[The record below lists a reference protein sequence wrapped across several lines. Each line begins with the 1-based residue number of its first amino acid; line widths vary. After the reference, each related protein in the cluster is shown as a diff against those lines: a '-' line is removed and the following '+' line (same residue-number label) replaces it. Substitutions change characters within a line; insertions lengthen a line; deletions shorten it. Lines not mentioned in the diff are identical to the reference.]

1 MGLLKNMPWHKNK
14 INTEAT
20 INTPSGPRK
29 ININKANMKNFIIKA
44 IGYITSQSHGRE
56 NFTRPEYNLNE
67 IKEAAEADSYI
78 KIALTKYS
86 YLIYKAGWKLKAENQ
101 KAIDY
106 ILMRF
111 RLMSFST
118 DKPMD
123 ILFQEVADDLVKY
136 SNAFLVKSRVDS
148 LPGINAKPVMADRI
162 VGGYFRVDPASIR
175 IKRDKNGNILK
186 YEQGYG
192 ENKKEFK
199 KEDIIHFF
207 MDKDANN
214 AFGTPR
220 IIAALEDVKLLRKI
234 EGNVVA
240 LIYRFSMPLFQWIV
254 GLPEQ
259 GFQGTDIEIE
269 KAQREIESSTL
280 DGVIVTNERT
290 QIKAIG
296 AEGTALSA
304 EGYLKYFEERCFSA
318 LGVSASQMG
327 RGGAKQDSESMEA
340 QIHDTV
346 KYIQRV
352 MSIFIEE
359 KIIAELLL
367 EGGFNPI
374 YNADDMVKYKFEEI
388 SLETKLKKENH
399 EMLRYQ
405 SNVITFEEAR
415 RQMGI
420 KDNVDNEER
429 LYKNMIEVNARTKE
443 IDRTA
448 EHTMELEKFKAAAAQ
463 QAAKAQNSNS
473 STTQKKTSTG
483 DKAPRNTKNQ
493 GPSKAAT
500 NNNRPQNQHGTTSVK
515 VREFEEAHNLNSETH
530 KKEFKRLYKIY
541 DEIRNDINKGED
553 IDLLLPLGK
562 ENMVTEIKRHI
573 NLYSNEGLVDATK
586 EIDAMSKD
594 TKLIPNLKLNLDD
607 FYEEIEI
614 NVEQLLK
621 DIKHL
626 VIVEGKDATLA
637 FEALEYRIKFL
648 VDFVLRKAYWYTYIK
663 TGAALG
669 QKKAYIIFNSDK
681 DADGKSNKIDTNAFT
696 YSDIP
701 AYHSFCG
708 CEVTYNK
715 AKAGEK
721 NGNRN

>member
-1 MGLLKNMPWHKNK
+1 MGLLKNIPWHKNK
-14 INTEAT
+14 INTET
-20 INTPSGPRK
+20 VVNTPSGPKK
-29 ININKANMKNFIIKA
+29 IHINKANMKNFMIKA

-56 NFTRPEYNLNE
+56 NFTRPEYNLGE

-86 YLIYKAGWKLKAENQ
+86 YLIYKAGWKLKSENQ

-111 RLMSFST
+111 RLMSFAT
-118 DKPMD
+118 DKPID
-123 ILFQEVADDLVKY
+123 ILFQEIADDLVKY
-136 SNAFLVKSRVDS
+136 SNAFLIKSRVDS
-148 LPGINAKPVMADRI
+148 IPGVKAKSVMSDKI
-162 VGGYFRVDPASIR
+162 IGGYFRIDPASIR

-192 ENKKEFK
+192 ENKKEFR
-199 KEDIIHFF
+199 KEDVIHFF

-220 IIAALEDVKLLRKI
+220 IIAALEDIKLLRKI
-234 EGNVVA
+234 EGNTVA

-259 GFQGTDIEIE
+259 GFQGTDAEIE

-296 AEGTALSA
+296 AEGTALNA
-304 EGYLKYFEERCFSA
+304 EGYLRYFEDRAFSA

-359 KIIAELLL
+359 KIISELLL

-388 SLETKLKKENH
+388 SLETKIKKENH

-405 SNVITFEEAR
+405 SNIITFEEAR

-420 KDNVDNEER
+420 KDNVDDEGR
-429 LYKNMIEVNARTKE
+429 LYKNMIEVNARIKE
-443 IDRTA
+443 LDRSA
-448 EHTMELEKFKAAAAQ
+448 KHTLNLEKFKSENI
-463 QAAKAQNSNS
+463 KHSERTS
-473 STTQKKTSTG
+473 QKNTSIS
-483 DKAPRNTKNQ
+483 DAAPRPTKSQ
-493 GPSKAAT
+493 GPSNAAKT
-500 NNNRPQNQHGTTSVK
+500 NNMPTNQHGTTSVK
-515 VREFEEAHNLNSETH
+515 IKEFEESHGLSNDTH
-530 KKEFKRLYKIY
+530 KKEFERLYKIY
-541 DEIRNDINKGED
+541 NEIRNDINKGED
-553 IDLLLPLGK
+553 IDLLLPLAK
-562 ENMVTEIKRHI
+562 ESLVKEITHHIHMFSNKGILNATTEI
-573 NLYSNEGLVDATK
+573 NSLSK
-586 EIDAMSKD
+586 E

-626 VIVEGKDATLA
+626 VIIEGKDVTLA
-637 FEALEYRIKFL
+637 FESLEYRIKFL
-648 VDFVLRKAYWYTYIK
+648 VDFVLRKAYWFTFIK
-663 TGAALG
+663 TGAELN
-669 QKKAYIIFNSDK
+669 QKQAYIIFNSDK
-681 DADGKSNKIDTNAFT
+681 DADGKSDKIDTNAFS
-696 YSDIP
+696 YNDIP

-715 AKAGEK
+715 KKAGEK

>member
-20 INTPSGPRK
+20 INTPSGPK
-29 ININKANMKNFIIKA
+29 KVSINKANMKNFMIKA

-86 YLIYKAGWKLKAENQ
+86 YLIYKAGWKLKSENQ
-101 KAIDY
+101 SAIDY

-136 SNAFLVKSRVDS
+136 SNAFLVKTRVDS
-148 LPGINAKPVMADRI
+148 LPGIKARPVMTEKI

-175 IKRDKNGNILK
+175 IKRDKNGNILR

-240 LIYRFSMPLFQWIV
+240 LIYRFSMPIFQWIV

-259 GFQGTDIEIE
+259 GFQGTDMEIE

-296 AEGTALSA
+296 AEGSALSA
-304 EGYLKYFEERCFSA
+304 EGYLKYFEERVFAA

-352 MSIFIEE
+352 MAIFIEE
-359 KIIAELLL
+359 KIISELLL

-374 YNADDMVKYKFEEI
+374 YSADDMVKYKFEEI

-420 KDNVDNEER
+420 KDNVDDEGR
-429 LYKNMIEVNARTKE
+429 LYKDMIETNARMKE
-443 IDRTA
+443 LDRTA
-448 EHTMELEKFKAAAAQ
+448 EHTMELEKFKASVAQ
-463 QAAKAQNSNS
+463 TQAKNQESN
-473 STTQKKTSTG
+473 TQKKNSVG
-483 DKAPRNTKNQ
+483 DKAPRSTKNQ
-493 GPSKAAT
+493 GPSKAVT
-500 NNNRPQNQHGTTSVK
+500 TNNRPQNQHGTTSVK
-515 VREFEEAHNLNSETH
+515 VKEFEESHNLSNDTH
-530 KKEFKRLYKIY
+530 KKEFKKLYKIY
-541 DEIRNDINKGED
+541 DEVRNDIIKGED
-553 IDLLLPLGK
+553 MQLLLPIAK
-562 ENMVTEIKRHI
+562 EEMVTEIKRQI
-573 NLYSNEGLVDATK
+573 EIYSLSGIVDATK
-586 EIDAMSKD
+586 EIDTLSKEQ
-594 TKLIPNLKLNLDD
+594 KLIPNIKLNLED
-607 FYEEIEI
+607 FYEEVEI
-614 NVEQLLK
+614 NIEQLLK
-621 DIKHL
+621 DVKHY
-626 VIVEGKDATLA
+626 IHVEGKDVTLA
-637 FEALEYRIKFL
+637 FEALEYRVKFL
-648 VDFVLRKAYWYTYIK
+648 VDFVLRKVYWFAYIK
-663 TGAALG
+663 TGAALD

-681 DADGKSNKIDTNAFT
+681 DAENKDKKVNTDAFT
-696 YSDIP
+696 YDDIP
-701 AYHSFCG
+701 AYHSFCD

-715 AKAGEK
+715 EKAGEK
-721 NGNRN
+721 K